1 VQFESESNDRQRSR
15 LLEKMYTTIQVLSW
29 ENHRYASEVMEKLG
43 LTLPQGIVLL
53 TLDSFGGRAKM
64 SDLIKVI
71 QISGGTLTGIVDRL
85 IRAGIVRRER
95 DETDRR
101 VVYVQLSEAGERNVQ
116 AIQYAH
122 KVQLDLATSVFSN
135 RELEQFNSLLTR
147 FIQTAGVSPEV
158 VQNYRNY
165 ARQSDRLTPLKDDN
179 SPDR

>member
-1 VQFESESNDRQRSR
+1 VEFESESNDRQRSR

-29 ENHRYASEVMEKLG
+29 ENHKHASEVMERLG

-64 SDLIKVI
+64 NDLIKVI

-95 DETDRR
+95 DEADRR